1 MACSEDAQG
10 ICPASR
16 AHRASVPADDS
27 ERLAGADAGAG
38 TDDAAEV
45 VTVQEVLVT
54 DDRLH
59 GGGAG
64 KDSVGGVQELA
75 DQLVDG
81 DHGGVHGDAPW
92 ETGGYV

>member
-1 MACSEDAQG
+1 
-10 ICPASR
+10 
-16 AHRASVPADDS
+16 
-27 ERLAGADAGAG
+27 
-38 TDDAAEV
+38 
-45 VTVQEVLVT
+45 VQEVLVT